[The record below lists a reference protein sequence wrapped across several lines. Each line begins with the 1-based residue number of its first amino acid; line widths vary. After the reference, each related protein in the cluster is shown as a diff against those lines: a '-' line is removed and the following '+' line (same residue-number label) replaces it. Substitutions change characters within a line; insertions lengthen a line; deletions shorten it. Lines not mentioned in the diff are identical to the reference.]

1 MIGQASGITKSSPNW
16 VAVWESLISRIFEWL
31 RGVKLD
37 PEILPAAV
45 DIRDFEQV
53 PKDDPLFKYRDT
65 PTVQSPGMAPQ
76 QTLDYACEIF
86 KLLQRLFLARAALAS
101 RVVVCCAIEQ
111 RGENN
116 YISAQA
122 AELLADLTQGS
133 AVCVVDANLD
143 RPSLHTYF
151 DVQNRRGL
159 ADAMLE
165 TGLILEFTQ
174 SIGRGRLQLM
184 SAGVLRTGLRAH
196 EILTLGRI
204 RARMRELQASFDYIL
219 IDAPPVGNDS
229 ITAQWAALVD
239 GFVLVVEPN
248 FTSRQAA
255 RQAKGIIEAGGG
267 RVLGAVWLRRTA
279 NDNF

>member
-1 MIGQASGITKSSPNW
+1 VDRLSPYH
-16 VAVWESLISRIFEWL
+16 
-31 RGVKLD
+31 D
-37 PEILPAAV
+37 PV
-45 DIRDFEQV
+45 
-53 PKDDPLFKYRDT
+53 
-65 PTVQSPGMAPQ
+65 
-76 QTLDYACEIF
+76 IF

-116 YISAQA
+116 YICAQA

-174 SIGRGRLQLM
+174 SIGPE
-184 SAGVLRTGLRAH
+184 AT
-196 EILTLGRI
+196 
-204 RARMRELQASFDYIL
+204 L
-219 IDAPPVGNDS
+219 IDVRRRAPD
-229 ITAQWAALVD
+229 
-239 GFVLVVEPN
+239 
-248 FTSRQAA
+248 
-255 RQAKGIIEAGGG
+255 
-267 RVLGAVWLRRTA
+267 RTECT
-279 NDNF
+279 